1 MNGQSFVTGS
11 LVGDLRACANGLD
24 LYASAADRIV
34 ELEAALA
41 GLIDD
46 EPCWYDHHGY
56 CQAHFIT
63 SPCEMAIARTAL
75 SP

>member
-1 MNGQSFVTGS
+1 MSELTEALRGVETYGYQSQ
-11 LVGDLRACANGLD
+11 LAC
-24 LYASAADRIV
+24 SAADRI
-34 ELEAALA
+34 EKLEAALA

-63 SPCEMAIARTAL
+63 SPCEMAIARAAL